1 MMALSVCRS
10 FPCYAAA
17 DDPGASIL
25 DVCNVVGAGTAAAAQ
40 HIGIELP
47 WVSWITDLPAT
58 TAATAPELAEQR

>member
-1 MMALSVCRS
+1 MFIYSIINVISQSVCRS

-40 HIGIELP
+40 HIGNHPPLL
-47 WVSWITDLPAT
+47 V
-58 TAATAPELAEQR
+58 

>member
-1 MMALSVCRS
+1 MFIYSRIESQSVCRS

-40 HIGIELP
+40 HIGNHIHHHNGFDKNDC
-47 WVSWITDLPAT
+47 SYDMSS
-58 TAATAPELAEQR
+58 

>member
-1 MMALSVCRS
+1 MFIYSRIESQSVCRS

-40 HIGIELP
+40 HIGNHP
-47 WVSWITDLPAT
+47 PS
-58 TAATAPELAEQR
+58 